1 VTDLSAAETVVVL
14 SGGLSHEREVS
25 LRSGRRVSQAL
36 RSRGAEVVES
46 DVDSA
51 LVPLLVIAAFG
62 QFIIP
67 AIYLATGAPREA
79 EYPISVLQVIVGVAI
94 MAAALVMFRV
104 THKQLGRNWS
114 VSLET
119 RTDHKLVTEGLYR
132 WVRHPMYSSFLL
144 LAIGQCLLLPN
155 WIAGP
160 IGLLA
165 IAILFF
171 FRVGREEAMMME
183 TFGEEYRR
191 YMSRTARIVPFV
203 Y

>member
-1 VTDLSAAETVVVL
+1 MTTALIAKILWVAGIVGWYAIRYPFQRRAAKLGVARSA
-14 SGGLSHEREVS
+14 GGARD
-25 LRSGRRVSQAL
+25 RV
-36 RSRGAEVVES
+36 
-46 DVDSA
+46 
-51 LVPLLVIAAFG
+51 LLVIAAFG

-79 EYPISVLQVIVGVAI
+79 EYPISVLQVVLGVAV

-119 RTDHKLVTEGLYR
+119 RTDHKLVTGGLYR

-160 IGLLA
+160 IGLVA

-191 YMSRTARIVPFV
+191 YMTRTARIVPFV